1 MESSIGSITPGK
13 KADLLLIKNDQSPA
27 MTPILHPYAHVAYQA
42 GTADVHTVVVNGRVL
57 KYDGTRIDLDIAPA
71 RDAVAKSVEY
81 VRSQIGEQAWEEGM
95 HPVLEPEAEIE
106 NPYKYTKG
114 TAKVKAQG

>member
-1 MESSIGSITPGK
+1 
-13 KADLLLIKNDQSPA
+13 
-27 MTPILHPYAHVAYQA
+27 
-42 GTADVHTVVVNGRVL
+42 VHTVVVNGRVL

-81 VRSQIGEQAWEEGM
+81 VRSQIGEKAWEEGM

-114 TAKVKAQG
+114 TAHVRAQS